1 MMKDIHLRTAVIKN
15 LTAIYRNDPQTLI
28 VEEMSV
34 RQGRSRI
41 DVAVVNGT
49 LDGFELKSDRDRLD
63 RLARQSEIYGA
74 VFDRMTLVVGPRHE
88 RQAAR
93 MIPDW
98 WGLERTEPLAGGNLG
113 LHTIRSPRMNPA
125 PDPLAIAELLWREE
139 ALSVLLELGDARG
152 VLSKPRS
159 HIHRRLAEVSDLAFL
174 QYRVRDRL
182 RHRAD
187 WRCEPRNRAQDW

>member
-1 MMKDIHLRTAVIKN
+1 
-15 LTAIYRNDPQTLI
+15 
-28 VEEMSV
+28 
-34 RQGRSRI
+34 
-41 DVAVVNGT
+41 DVAVVNGA

-98 WGLERTEPLAGGNLG
+98 WGLERTEPLTGG
-113 LHTIRSPRMNPA
+113 
-125 PDPLAIAELLWREE
+125 
-139 ALSVLLELGDARG
+139 G

-159 HIHRRLAEVSDLAFL
+159 HIHRRLAESLGTLRGLCCVMEPIGDANRGTEHRIGNGPHPLGAARDPSD
-174 QYRVRDRL
+174 
-182 RHRAD
+182 
-187 WRCEPRNRAQDW
+187 

>member
-15 LTAIYRNDPQTLI
+15 LTAIYRNDPPTLI

-34 RQGRSRI
+34 REGRSRT
-41 DVAVVNGT
+41 DVAVVNGA

-93 MIPDW
+93 MIPIG
-98 WGLERTEPLAGGNLG
+98 WGLERTEPLAGG
-113 LHTIRSPRMNPA
+113 
-125 PDPLAIAELLWREE
+125 
-139 ALSVLLELGDARG
+139 G

-159 HIHRRLAEVSDLAFL
+159 HIHRRLAEVSDLAG
-174 QYRVRDRL
+174 DRL

-187 WRCEPRNRAQDW
+187 WRCEPRN

>member
-1 MMKDIHLRTAVIKN
+1 MPRPMRKDLHLRTAVIKN

-34 RQGRSRI
+34 REGRSRI

-98 WGLERTEPLAGGNLG
+98 WGCRTDRAAGRRKTRFA
-113 LHTIRSPRMNPA
+113 HDPAA
-125 PDPLAIAELLWREE
+125 PDESSPDALAIAELLWRDE
-139 ALSVLLELGDARG
+139 ALSVLIELGHASG
-152 VLSKPRS
+152 VLSKPRT

-187 WRCEPRNRAQDW
+187 WRCEPRN